1 MKEGWGMT
9 EVSGGVT
16 GISRAYGGI
25 KPGSCNQM
33 VSNVRLQVA
42 LLTDRSHCAAT
53 KVISA

>member
-1 MKEGWGMT
+1 MT

-33 VSNVRLQVA
+33 VSNVRLQVV
-42 LLTDRSHCAAT
+42 LFTDHRSDCAAT
-53 KVISA
+53 KVIST

>member
-1 MKEGWGMT
+1 MT

-33 VSNVRLQVA
+33 VSNVRLQVGMA
-42 LLTDRSHCAAT
+42 KYLSTHSHRSHCAAT
-53 KVISA
+53 NVT

>member
-1 MKEGWGMT
+1 MT

-33 VSNVRLQVA
+33 VSNVRLQVV
-42 LLTDRSHCAAT
+42 LFTDRSHCAAT
-53 KVISA
+53 MVIST